1 MLSVILPFQMPRTLS
16 LPQYHML
23 CANVSMTPRW
33 QTSHTRYINSLHR
46 RTLLVKRVLVT
57 HLDMHLNTLGI
68 SSMYMGER
76 GLGSHLIEV
85 LVCEQKPTTCAITSV
100 SNIGKFRLLEPCIGR
115 SFLKTYCLGT
125 RLSFYYP
132 VLFTVKKH
140 KS

>member
-1 MLSVILPFQMPRTLS
+1 M
-16 LPQYHML
+16 
-23 CANVSMTPRW
+23 NV
-33 QTSHTRYINSLHR
+33 
-46 RTLLVKRVLVT
+46 LLVT
-57 HLDMHLNTLGI
+57 TLRI